1 MATKSE
7 LLQKIA
13 MLRQQGNQIDLTG
26 ALADVLEA
34 AINGTTIELSQ
45 FVSFSDFTKQ
55 QAMASLGIN
64 EEQMTALENDE
75 YDAIKIQDTKFYK
88 SVSTNREDGF
98 FAIYGC
104 KSDDVTEVYQMEF
117 DTLGNSYTIKL
128 EET

>member
-1 MATKSE
+1 
-7 LLQKIA
+7 
-13 MLRQQGNQIDLTG
+13 MLRQQGNQVDLTG

-34 AINGTTIELSQ
+34 AINGATIELSQ

-64 EEQMTALENDE
+64 EEQMNALENDE

-88 SVSTNREDGF
+88 SVSTNSKDGF

-117 DTLGNSYTIKL
+117 DILGNSYTIKL